1 MKTLFLLTITT
12 FLTVYTSF
20 AQTKAV
26 TENGDEV
33 ILYNDGTWKYKKQ
46 NEATQGQQSSI
57 ATNPK
62 KFKKDKDATFL
73 LKSNNIDVGF
83 WLDPSVWSFQK
94 EIETPDIEFEL
105 ELKDGDLYAMIITEE
120 VEMPLDVLGDIAVEN
135 ARDAAPDVEVMER
148 EYRTVNGHQVLLQ
161 KINGTMQ
168 GIKFSYYGYYYSSE
182 KGSVQFVTFTSQN
195 LLDKYMDEC
204 ETLLNG
210 LVEL

>member
-57 ATNPK
+57 YTNPK